1 MPERLNRSAS
11 FSYSIIGLAVISVF
25 ILGFVAGTRQR
36 QILAVVAPLFGQRVE
51 TGTLDLSS
59 VQTTYQLLKE
69 KYDGTLDD
77 QTLVYGANRGLTAAA
92 GDKYTAYMDP
102 KEAKEFSDSL
112 SGKIGGG
119 IGAEIGVRE
128 DKPTITRV
136 LADHPAAQAGLLAGD
151 TITSVNDQSTA
162 GWDSDKTARMIRGEV
177 GTTVKVSVLRSKET
191 KTFTITRKEVRDPS
205 VYSEVKNGVGIL
217 TITRFDQ
224 ETAALARKAA
234 ESFRQ
239 QNVHGVVV
247 DLRGDGGGYLD
258 AAQSVASLWIDGKK
272 LITEQRRNGVSI
284 QRVLSDN
291 DAPLASIK
299 TVILINGGTAS
310 ASEIVSGALQDYK
323 KATLVGEKSFGK
335 GSVQEPLA
343 LDDGSILK
351 ITVARWYTPNGVNVG
366 DKGIVPDKE
375 VKRTNDDVNANRDPQ
390 LDAALQIM

>member
-77 QTLVYGANRGLTAAA
+77 QTLIYGANRGLTAAA

-102 KEAKEFSDSL
+102 KEAKEFNDSL

-191 KTFTITRKEVRDPS
+191 KTFTITRKEIRDPS

>member
-1 MPERLNRSAS
+1 M
-11 FSYSIIGLAVISVF
+11 
-25 ILGFVAGTRQR
+25 
-36 QILAVVAPLFGQRVE
+36 
-51 TGTLDLSS
+51 
-59 VQTTYQLLKE
+59 
-69 KYDGTLDD
+69 
-77 QTLVYGANRGLTAAA
+77 
-92 GDKYTAYMDP
+92 
-102 KEAKEFSDSL
+102 
-112 SGKIGGG
+112 
-119 IGAEIGVRE
+119 
-128 DKPTITRV
+128 
-136 LADHPAAQAGLLAGD
+136 
-151 TITSVNDQSTA
+151 
-162 GWDSDKTARMIRGEV
+162 
-177 GTTVKVSVLRSKET
+177 
-191 KTFTITRKEVRDPS
+191 
-205 VYSEVKNGVGIL
+205 
-217 TITRFDQ
+217 
-224 ETAALARKAA
+224 
-234 ESFRQ
+234 
-239 QNVHGVVV
+239 HGVVV

-272 LITEQRRNGVSI
+272 LITEQRRNGISI

>member
-59 VQTTYQLLKE
+59 IQTTYQLLKE

-77 QTLVYGANRGLTAAA
+77 QTLIYGANRGLTAAA

-102 KEAKEFSDSL
+102 KEAKEFNDSL

-272 LITEQRRNGVSI
+272 LITEQRRNGISI